1 MMIVFTILTT
11 TTLYCAH
18 QWWYYNT
25 KAKAMQA
32 LALKREDDY
41 MIEARKRQNMRL
53 VACQLAVYLSSY
65 GNGHKSDI
73 DWFMQAMEQVSFD
86 LANGGVPFNVSEITN
101 LNNIDKETSINAN

>member
-1 MMIVFTILTT
+1 MMIVFTILAS

-25 KAKAMQA
+25 KAKAMQT

-41 MIEARKRQNMRL
+41 MTEARKRQNMRL
-53 VACQLAVYLSSY
+53 VACQLAVYMTTHSKEQ
-65 GNGHKSDI
+65 KSDL
-73 DWFMQAMEQVSFD
+73 DWFMQAMDQVRSD
-86 LANGGVPFNVSEITN
+86 LAKGGVKFNVSEITN